1 MMGNFGTSFIDLI
14 IPRFCPS
21 CKTKLASG
29 SIFVCK
35 ECLGKIKKPDE
46 KRLNWEFKRKFAESN
61 IVSDFTSHFI
71 FEKDKEIQNI
81 IHALK
86 YEKKF
91 LLGIFLG
98 TLLGETITKSF
109 AGHKIDLIVPIP
121 LHHLKKAER
130 EYNQSIYIAKGI
142 NKVTGIKISAGL
154 IKRKRYT
161 ESQTAMDIFEREE
174 NIRGAFIS
182 TKKLNGENIL
192 IIDDVIT
199 TGSTI
204 RECGRVLLNAGA
216 GKIYAASAAIA
227 R

>member
-1 MMGNFGTSFIDLI
+1 MLKNPGTSFIDFI

-29 SIFVCK
+29 SLFVCN

-46 KRLNWEFKRKFAESN
+46 KRLNREYKRKFAGSG
-61 IVSDFTSHFI
+61 IISDFTSHFV
-71 FEKDKEIQNI
+71 FEKDKEIQDI

-98 TLLGETITKSF
+98 TLLGDTITKSF
-109 AGHKIDLIVPIP
+109 AGYKIDLIVPIP

-130 EYNQSIYIAKGI
+130 EFNQAAYIAKGI
-142 NKVTGIKISAGL
+142 HKVTGIKISAGL
-154 IKRKRYT
+154 VKRKKYT
-161 ESQTAMDIFEREE
+161 ESQTAMDIFTREE

-204 RECGRVLLNAGA
+204 RECGRVLINAGA

>member
-1 MMGNFGTSFIDLI
+1 MMVNFSTSFIDLI
-14 IPRFCPS
+14 IPRFCPC
-21 CKTKLASG
+21 CKTKLTSG
-29 SIFVCK
+29 SFFVCK
-35 ECLGKIKKPDE
+35 ECLDKIKKPDE
-46 KRLNWEFKRKFAESN
+46 KRLNREFKRKFADSN
-61 IVSDFTSHFI
+61 IISDFTSHFV

-91 LLGIFLG
+91 LLGVFLG

-109 AGHKIDLIVPIP
+109 AGQKIDLMVPIP

-130 EYNQSIYIAKGI
+130 EFNQSFYIAKGI
-142 NKVTGIKISAGL
+142 HKITGIKVSTRL

-182 TKKLNGENIL
+182 TKKLKGENIL

-199 TGSTI
+199 TGSTT